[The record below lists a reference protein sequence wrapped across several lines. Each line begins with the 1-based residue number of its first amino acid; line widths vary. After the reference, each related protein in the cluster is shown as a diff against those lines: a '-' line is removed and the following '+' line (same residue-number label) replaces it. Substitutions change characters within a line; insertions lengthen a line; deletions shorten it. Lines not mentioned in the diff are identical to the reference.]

1 MKLKIFGNGG
11 RYGENGGD
19 IRVVNFKEIVAVRS
33 LSAGGEVGRPAID
46 HPVRPNHAAH
56 YKFVVDLMAGRAGNL
71 IERRR
76 QTDRARLAGH
86 QDASLRGGL
95 IEVNT

>member
-1 MKLKIFGNGG
+1 
-11 RYGENGGD
+11 
-19 IRVVNFKEIVAVRS
+19 
-33 LSAGGEVGRPAID
+33 
-46 HPVRPNHAAH
+46 
-56 YKFVVDLMAGRAGNL
+56 VDLMAGRAGNL